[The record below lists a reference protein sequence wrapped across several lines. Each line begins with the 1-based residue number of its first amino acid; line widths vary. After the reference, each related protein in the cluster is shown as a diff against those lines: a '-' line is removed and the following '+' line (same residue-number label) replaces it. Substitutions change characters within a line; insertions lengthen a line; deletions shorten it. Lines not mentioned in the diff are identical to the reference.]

1 MPRLRFGA
9 FLAPHHP
16 IGEHPMLQF
25 RRDLDLVEHLDQL
38 GYDEF
43 WCGEHHSSGWEM
55 IASPE
60 MFLAAAGERTKRI
73 KLATGVVS
81 LPYHHPFNVAQRMV
95 QLDHMTGGRAIFGSG
110 PGALASDAH
119 TLGDRSDGAARPP
132 GRGDRRH
139 PPAVQRRA
147 RHRQESDWFTL
158 QDAAL
163 QLLPLQEEMPFAV
176 ASQISPSGMTLA
188 GKHGIGIISIGSLS
202 EEGLNALPTQWGF
215 AEAAAAKHGK
225 TVDRKNWRVLL
236 SWHIA
241 ETREKARAEARDGL
255 MRHHNEYIT
264 ATLQRPGARPFT
276 TPDEAV
282 DKTAFSQGA
291 VATIGT
297 PDDLV
302 ARIKSV
308 LEISGGFGTVV
319 GFVHDWANPENTM
332 RSWDMVAR
340 YVVPEINGYL
350 AGLRKSR
357 DFVANNREYFDRAR
371 EAVMAKIIENEA
383 AAAALA
389 VTQVADAAPPRPA
402 TCPTSPG
409 SGRGPDRPRGGQLSA
424 GQSARLQCR
433 EIGGPALLLFAAQ
446 LVQILPGVDA
456 GIVAVVE
463 QQPHGIIADRL
474 DPDNRDM
481 PLPRH
486 GPLLVAAR
494 APAPQR
500 WGFRREGTRLA
511 ARTSVPSSNSTRSTR
526 SRPFEPDLGG
536 DRPSVLQLAGLLGQ
550 HDRDAVAHR
559 IGQASLAADQF
570 ACFTVIFQ
578 RALGQRT
585 DQDLQQPRIDRWL
598 VPRLGRVVHAPISV
612 NSRCGRP
619 AHPAPAHPSA
629 AAPARPTPALHR
641 WAPPA
646 APAFPPARTGTPSPK
661 SPPACRPAS
670 A

>member
-1 MPRLRFGA
+1 MARLNFGA

-25 RRDLDLVEHLDQL
+25 RRDLDLVEHLDKL
-38 GYDEF
+38 GYEEF

-95 QLDHMTGGRAIFGSG
+95 QLDYMTGGRVIFGSG

-119 TLGDRSDGAARPP
+119 TLGVDPMLLRDRQDEAITVI
-132 GRGDRRH
+132 RRLFNGE
-139 PPAVQRRA
+139 RITMK
-147 RHRQESDWFTL
+147 SDWFQL
-158 QDAAL
+158 NDAAL

-255 MRHHNEYIT
+255 FRHHNEYI
-264 ATLQRPGARPFT
+264 AGTLQRPGARPFK

-282 DKTAFSQGA
+282 DKTAFSPGA
-291 VATIGT
+291 AATIGT
-297 PDDLV
+297 PDDLI
-302 ARIKSV
+302 ATIKNV

-340 YVVPEINGYL
+340 YVVPEINNYL

-357 DFVANNREYFDRAR
+357 EFVASNREYFDRAR
-371 EAVMAKIIENEA
+371 EAVMTKIVENDA

-389 VTQVADAAPPRPA
+389 VTKSPMLAA
-402 TCPTSPG
+402 S
-409 SGRGPDRPRGGQLSA
+409 SSNVPD
-424 GQSARLQCR
+424 
-433 EIGGPALLLFAAQ
+433 
-446 LVQILPGVDA
+446 
-456 GIVAVVE
+456 
-463 QQPHGIIADRL
+463 L
-474 DPDNRDM
+474 D
-481 PLPRH
+481 
-486 GPLLVAAR
+486 AAR
-494 APAPQR
+494 AK
-500 WGFRREGTRLA
+500 LA
-511 ARTSVPSSNSTRSTR
+511 AR
-526 SRPFEPDLGG
+526 
-536 DRPSVLQLAGLLGQ
+536 
-550 HDRDAVAHR
+550 
-559 IGQASLAADQF
+559 
-570 ACFTVIFQ
+570 
-578 RALGQRT
+578 
-585 DQDLQQPRIDRWL
+585 
-598 VPRLGRVVHAPISV
+598 
-612 NSRCGRP
+612 
-619 AHPAPAHPSA
+619 
-629 AAPARPTPALHR
+629 
-641 WAPPA
+641 
-646 APAFPPARTGTPSPK
+646 
-661 SPPACRPAS
+661 
-670 A
+670 